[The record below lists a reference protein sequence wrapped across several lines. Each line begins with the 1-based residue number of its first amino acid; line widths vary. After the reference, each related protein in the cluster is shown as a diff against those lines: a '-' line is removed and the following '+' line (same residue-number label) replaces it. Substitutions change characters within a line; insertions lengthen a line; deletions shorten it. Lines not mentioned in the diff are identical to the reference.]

1 MKLSEI
7 RMLTRGLPRP
17 ESPAQQRRLL
27 EQLRELGLDPQN
39 FYQELEMES
48 RFVDTHRDESHS
60 NSGVQLHSHTFSEV
74 IFCRNTCG
82 VEYLVGAERYRVQR
96 GDILLIAP
104 GVSHRPLL
112 PEELQEPYR
121 RYVLWISPELQEI
134 LNRLYPRPEG
144 LAERGNFL
152 RTAGTKWEFLEE
164 YFRRGTM
171 ETEAAE
177 PGWEMAVLGNTIQLL
192 SLLRR
197 AATDKAT
204 LPLPAEKPELLDRVM
219 AYMEKNLSEKLTL
232 QEIARQF
239 YVSESTISQLFRKKL
254 GVSFH
259 RCLTQRRL
267 IAAKSLIE
275 TGMPLEDVGRQV
287 GFVDYSSFYRAF
299 RQEYG
304 ICPRQY
310 RRRHH
315 GEESAEPGR
324 ILTEVFGK

>member
-1 MKLSEI
+1 MDYGEDVKSLL
-7 RMLTRGLPRP
+7 RAA
-17 ESPAQQRRLL
+17 AQTA
-27 EQLRELGLDPQN
+27 RELGHSYVGSTHLLLALSREDSVPGQ
-39 FYQELEMES
+39 LLRGAGMEP
-48 RFVDTHRDESHS
+48 
-60 NSGVQLHSHTFSEV
+60 EV
-74 IFCRNTCG
+74 AWNM
-82 VEYLVGAERYRVQR
+82 A
-96 GDILLIAP
+96 
-104 GVSHRPLL
+104 
-112 PEELQEPYR
+112 
-121 RYVLWISPELQEI
+121 
-134 LNRLYPRPEG
+134 
-144 LAERGNFL
+144 
-152 RTAGTKWEFLEE
+152 
-164 YFRRGTM
+164 
-171 ETEAAE
+171 
-177 PGWEMAVLGNTIQLL
+177 AVLYGMGTPRLPLPQGFSAVAGHILSGAKLEAKYMACSKVGSAHVLL